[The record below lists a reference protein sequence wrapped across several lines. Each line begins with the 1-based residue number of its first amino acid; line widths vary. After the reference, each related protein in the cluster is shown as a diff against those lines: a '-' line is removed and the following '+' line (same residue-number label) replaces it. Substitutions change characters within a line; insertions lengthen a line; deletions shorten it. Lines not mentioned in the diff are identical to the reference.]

1 MAEIKRVKAG
11 TDSSRAGLQLPL
23 KPLSSRAVWVGQPC
37 DADEL
42 KRAGG
47 PAVRGGR
54 CSRPATAT
62 ARQAL
67 REFAWRW
74 SADTPR
80 PLLMRKGL
88 RKDRHRG
95 LVAELLGSYYI
106 GSKQRSEEGWLFVI
120 RGRGL
125 MWMTVPEDIFPRKC
139 GTRQGF
145 RRGGTARR
153 HTTAAAAVARTVSRT
168 NLQLTQLN
176 AVPFVFS
183 LFGPA
188 RDLVIWGW
196 GRGGGPE
203 GQSGWPQCHGV
214 RS

>member
-67 REFAWRW
+67 LPPATDTARQALREFAWRW

-125 MWMTVPEDIFPRKC
+125 M
-139 GTRQGF
+139 
-145 RRGGTARR
+145 
-153 HTTAAAAVARTVSRT
+153 
-168 NLQLTQLN
+168 
-176 AVPFVFS
+176 
-183 LFGPA
+183 
-188 RDLVIWGW
+188 
-196 GRGGGPE
+196 
-203 GQSGWPQCHGV
+203 
-214 RS
+214 